1 MNGRRVMVAVLAMP
15 NFSVLILAIRKI
27 WICIILCLTHDWQ
40 DEVMGEN
47 PINYS
52 TNVTI
57 GGGTDKMRFTASLTQ
72 SEDKGIIMGRVCAV
86 PI

>member
-1 MNGRRVMVAVLAMP
+1 
-15 NFSVLILAIRKI
+15 
-27 WICIILCLTHDWQ
+27 
-40 DEVMGEN
+40 MGEN

-72 SEDKGIIMGRVCAV
+72 SEDKGIIMGSGVRRTNLNIKTA
-86 PI
+86 IDITKI